1 MDSITHLALGA
12 CIGEAV
18 LHKHIG
24 RKALVA
30 GAIAQSLPDI
40 DAVASLWLSVP
51 EDLVAHRGITHSFF
65 FAIIAA
71 ILLAVVTKRMF
82 ATKDLKWST
91 LFFFF
96 CFQLCLHDVLDT
108 CNAYGTA
115 LLEPFSHQ
123 RFYFHVLYVADPLF
137 SISLVVAF
145 IALAF
150 YKQKKDQQRKRWV
163 WIGLL
168 PSCLYLVIAI
178 INKSMV
184 KEQLVRSLQAEHI
197 QYKSAIITPT
207 PFNTLLWYIVAAK
220 DSGYLVGYRSVFDKK
235 SSLLPFTYYP
245 KNESLLQQV
254 DTSVDVKA
262 LITFADHYYTVDNTK
277 DTLTFNIL
285 RFGQSLGW
293 QDSNARFAFQYY
305 LNPTYNN
312 SLVVQRGRFKGWN
325 WETIIKMFRR
335 IEGK

>member
-18 LHKHIG
+18 LHKRVG
-24 RKALVA
+24 RRALVA

-51 EDLVAHRGITHSFF
+51 EDLVAHRGITHSFLF
-65 FAIIAA
+65 GIVAA
-71 ILLAVVTKRMF
+71 ILLAAVTKRMF
-82 ATKDLKWST
+82 PSKALKWST

-96 CFQLCLHDVLDT
+96 CFQICLHDVLDT

-150 YKQKKDQQRKRWV
+150 FKQKNRQQRMRWV

-168 PSCLYLVIAI
+168 PSCLYLAI
-178 INKSMV
+178 SIFNKMTV
-184 KEQLVRSLQAEHI
+184 KQQVVRSLQAEHI
-197 QYKSAIITPT
+197 PYKTAIITPT
-207 PFNTLLWYIVAAK
+207 PFNTLLWYIVAAT
-220 DSGYLVGYRSVFDKK
+220 DSGYAIGYRSVFDKD
-235 SSLLPFTYYP
+235 SLPVPFTYYP
-245 KNESLLQQV
+245 KNEALFQQV
-254 DTSVDVKA
+254 DT
-262 LITFADHYYTVDNTK
+262 T
-277 DTLTFNIL
+277 
-285 RFGQSLGW
+285 
-293 QDSNARFAFQYY
+293 
-305 LNPTYNN
+305 
-312 SLVVQRGRFKGWN
+312 
-325 WETIIKMFRR
+325 
-335 IEGK
+335 